1 MKNLY
6 LPALFILLVIYS
18 CKSKESASDDINL
31 EARTLLLEADKSF
44 SLMSEQK
51 GMHVAYIDYI
61 DSNGVL
67 IRNNA
72 QPILGANAID
82 YIIRQDDANFTF
94 SRKPQHAELSQS
106 GEMGFTYGIY
116 AKKYHSL
123 DTILYGSYS
132 SIWKKQSDGKWKLLL
147 DSENEGVGE

>member
-1 MKNLY
+1 
-6 LPALFILLVIYS
+6 
-18 CKSKESASDDINL
+18 
-31 EARTLLLEADKSF
+31 
-44 SLMSEQK
+44 MSEK
-51 GMHVAYIDYI
+51 NGMHAAYIDYI

-72 QPILGANAID
+72 QPLVGANAID
-82 YIIRQDDANFTF
+82 YIIRQEDSDITF
-94 SRKPQHAELSQS
+94 SRKPRHAELSKS
-106 GEMGFTYGIY
+106 GELGFTYGIY